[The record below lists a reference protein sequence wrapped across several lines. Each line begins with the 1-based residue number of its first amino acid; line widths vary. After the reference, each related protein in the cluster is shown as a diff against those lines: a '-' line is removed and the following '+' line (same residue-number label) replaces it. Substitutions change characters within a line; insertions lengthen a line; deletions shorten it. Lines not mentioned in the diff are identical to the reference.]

1 MPHGRRLH
9 VLQVIDRKSQKVK
22 WKWERERGGNE
33 EKVARGL
40 RWTGGVCGLWR
51 SRTFFFQRN
60 DIKMNILFLKKWSP
74 RGEPV
79 GHSQGK
85 NERGRRCGFSAG
97 QPPAAPVTMDH
108 HSCLSNRYKTFT
120 SVIYSHLFSIWP
132 SLLARPSYLHIS
144 VDVYLHCFHA
154 VLRLVRKLKPTTVVA
169 SHNVFRRNS
178 TRRF

>member
-1 MPHGRRLH
+1 M
-9 VLQVIDRKSQKVK
+9 RKK
-22 WKWERERGGNE
+22 WQE
-33 EKVARGL
+33 
-40 RWTGGVCGLWR
+40 VCGERAACAACGGAEL
-51 SRTFFFQRN
+51 FFFQRN